1 MDSLAVRRAY
11 EQYAPL
17 IYARC
22 RRILRDEQGA
32 RDATQDVFERC
43 LRRHEELREGRELL
57 AWLYRTAT
65 NACLNVLR
73 DARTRRKHDAA
84 LAGGDAD
91 AARAATADGAPGP
104 GQIVDLLRGLDERT
118 QAIAIYVYVD
128 GMTQLEAAQL
138 AQVTDRTVRNCLAR
152 FVAHGKRSLGID
164 LQEDCG

>member
-22 RRILRDEQGA
+22 RRILRDEQRA

-43 LRRHEELREGRELL
+43 MRRREDLREGRELL
-57 AWLYRTAT
+57 AWLYRAAT
-65 NACLNVLR
+65 SECLNALR
-73 DARTRRKHDAA
+73 DERTRRKHDAA
-84 LAGGDAD
+84 VAAGG
-91 AARAATADGAPGP
+91 ATTVDGAAGSR
-104 GQIVDLLRGLDERT
+104 QILEILRGLDDRT
-118 QAIAIYVYVD
+118 QAIAIYVYLD
-128 GMTQLEAAQL
+128 GMTQLEAARL

-152 FVAHGKRSLGID
+152 FVAHGRRSLGID

>member
-43 LRRHEELREGRELL
+43 FRRRDDLREGRELL
-57 AWLYRTAT
+57 AWLYRAGTS
-65 NACLNVLR
+65 ACLNVLR
-73 DARTRRKHDAA
+73 GVRMRRKHDAA
-84 LAGGDAD
+84 LAAEGVVTVDA
-91 AARAATADGAPGP
+91 GEGP
-104 GQIVDLLRGLDERT
+104 RPILELLRGLDERT

-128 GMTQLEAAQL
+128 GMTQMEAAQL

-152 FVAHGKRSLGID
+152 FVAHGRRNLGID

>member
-11 EQYAPL
+11 EQYATL

-22 RRILRDEQGA
+22 RRILRDEQSA

-43 LRRHEELREGRELL
+43 LRRNDLREGRELL
-57 AWLYRTAT
+57 AWLYRAAT
-65 NACLNVLR
+65 SACLNALR
-73 DARTRRKHDAA
+73 DTRTRRKHDAA
-84 LAGGDAD
+84 LATAGA
-91 AARAATADGAPGP
+91 AATVDGAAGP

-128 GMTQLEAAQL
+128 GMTQVEAAQL

>member
-43 LRRHEELREGRELL
+43 LRRHEHLREGRELL

-73 DARTRRKHDAA
+73 DARTRRKHDAV
-84 LAGGDAD
+84 LAGGDV
-91 AARAATADGAPGP
+91 ATADAAPGP

>member
-1 MDSLAVRRAY
+1 MDSLAMRRAY

-43 LRRHEELREGRELL
+43 LRRREELREGRELL

-84 LAGGDAD
+84 LAGGDV
-91 AARAATADGAPGP
+91 AAADGAPGP
-104 GQIVDLLRGLDERT
+104 GQILDLLRGLDERT

-152 FVAHGKRSLGID
+152 FVAHGKRSFGID

>member
-1 MDSLAVRRAY
+1 MMDSLAVRRAY

-43 LRRHEELREGRELL
+43 FRRRGELRDARELL
-57 AWLYRTAT
+57 SWLYRTAT
-65 NACLNVLR
+65 NACLNTLR
-73 DARTRRKHDAA
+73 NARTRREHDAA
-84 LAGGDAD
+84 LAHTSSGAV
-91 AARAATADGAPGP
+91 DGPSGV
-104 GQIVDLLRGLDERT
+104 GQVVELLRGLDERT

-128 GMTQLEAAQL
+128 GMTQQEAAEL

-152 FVAHGKRSLGID
+152 FVAHGRRSLGID

>member
-1 MDSLAVRRAY
+1 MDSLALRRAY

-22 RRILRDEQGA
+22 RRILRDEAAA

-43 LRRHEELREGRELL
+43 VRRRGDLRDGRELL
-57 AWLYRTAT
+57 AWLYHAAT
-65 NACLNVLR
+65 SACLNALR
-73 DARTRRKHDAA
+73 DERVRRKHDAA
-84 LAGGDAD
+84 LAVGSASTVDGG
-91 AARAATADGAPGP
+91 GGPGP
-104 GQIVDLLRGLDERT
+104 IAELLRGLDERT

-128 GMTQLEAAQL
+128 GMTHAEAAQV

>member
-1 MDSLAVRRAY
+1 MDLLAMRRAY

-43 LRRHEELREGRELL
+43 LRRRDEMREGRELL
-57 AWLYRTAT
+57 SWLYRAAT
-65 NACLNVLR
+65 SACLNALR
-73 DARTRRKHDAA
+73 NMRTRDRHDAVV
-84 LAGGDAD
+84 
-91 AARAATADGAPGP
+91 AASRAATTDGVAGP
-104 GQIVDLLRGLDERT
+104 GQIVELLRGLDERT

-128 GMTQLEAAQL
+128 GMTQAEAAQL
-138 AQVTDRTVRNCLAR
+138 ARVTDRTVRNCLAR

>member
-1 MDSLAVRRAY
+1 MRRAY

-43 LRRHEELREGRELL
+43 FRRRDDLRDGHELL

-65 NACLNVLR
+65 NACLNTLR
-73 DARTRRKHDAA
+73 NARTRRDHDAA
-84 LAGGDAD
+84 LARG
-91 AARAATADGAPGP
+91 AAGVVVDGAPGP
-104 GQIVDLLRGLDERT
+104 GEVVELLRGLDERT

-128 GMTQLEAAQL
+128 GMTQQEAARL

-152 FVAHGKRSLGID
+152 FVAHGRRSLGID

>member
-11 EQYAPL
+11 DQYAPL

-43 LRRHEELREGRELL
+43 FRRRGDLREGRELL

-65 NACLNVLR
+65 NACLNLLR
-73 DARTRRKHDAA
+73 AERTRRKHDAA
-84 LAGGDAD
+84 LAGSSAATAAD
-91 AARAATADGAPGP
+91 AAGP
-104 GQIVDLLRGLDERT
+104 GEIAELLRGLDERT

-128 GMTQLEAAQL
+128 GMTQLEAAQV

-152 FVAHGKRSLGID
+152 FIAHGKRNLGID